1 MRQVDNQF
9 EALQLLSSSN
19 RAPRQPEYVYRQRR
33 QRVLIGA
40 AALFLTAAAV
50 APSVGS
56 WLANRVQGNPVD
68 IPDGAEQYVVQPGDT
83 AIGIARSYGLDGNI
97 TPLVREIED
106 AARENGQDGLQP
118 NEKLVLPAGVG
129 SVTPEAPAQ

>member
-1 MRQVDNQF
+1 MAQVDNQF

-19 RAPRQPEYVYRQRR
+19 HDNRVLRQPESVYRQRR

-40 AALFLTAAAV
+40 AALALAVAAV

-68 IPDGAEQYVVQPGDT
+68 IPEGTEPYVVQPGDT
-83 AIGIARSYGLDGNI
+83 PIGIARSYGLEGNI
-97 TPLVREIED
+97 APLVGMIED
-106 AARENGQDGLQP
+106 AAGQDGLQP
-118 NEKLVLPAGVG
+118 NEELRVPAGVG
-129 SVTPEAPAQ
+129 SVTPEAPTQ